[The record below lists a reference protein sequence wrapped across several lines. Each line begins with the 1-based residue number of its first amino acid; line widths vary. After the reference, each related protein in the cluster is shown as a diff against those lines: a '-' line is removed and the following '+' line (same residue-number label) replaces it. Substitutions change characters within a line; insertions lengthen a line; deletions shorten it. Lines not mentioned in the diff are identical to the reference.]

1 VTARSGPGRED
12 GSERGYGP
20 DSQVACHRRGHRS
33 GRERGSV
40 LALVPAG
47 FLVLVILAALAVDGA
62 VTYLGQEQ
70 LHDALSA
77 AANDA
82 VTAALDN
89 GSFYRSGSITVDPAQ
104 AGHAVCVA
112 LLAQNAPA
120 LHGLEVW
127 MAVDGASLQ
136 LRGKAEVSAVF
147 GRVIPGFARHTV
159 EASAAAVAAEGPM
172 PSSAPAP
179 KVSGLGAAGLFAPLR
194 C

>member
-1 VTARSGPGRED
+1 VRLKHAGGGGR
-12 GSERGYGP
+12 RKP
-20 DSQVACHRRGHRS
+20 RS
-33 GRERGSV
+33 GRDRGSV

-104 AGHAVCVA
+104 AGQAVCVA

-120 LHGLEVW
+120 LHRLEVW
-127 MAVDGASLQ
+127 MAVDGAFLQ
-136 LRGKAEVSAVF
+136 LRGKAEIDTVF
-147 GRVIPGFARHTV
+147 GRVIPGFDHHTV
-159 EASAAAVAAEGPM
+159 EASAAAVVTEGRLA
-172 PSSAPAP
+172 SSSPALN
-179 KVSGLGAAGLFAPLR
+179 VSGPGGAGAFAPLR

>member
-1 VTARSGPGRED
+1 VRLRNEGRRGRLRPRSGPN
-12 GSERGYGP
+12 
-20 DSQVACHRRGHRS
+20 
-33 GRERGSV
+33 RGSV

-89 GSFYRSGSITVDPAQ
+89 GAFYRSGLITVDPDQ

-127 MAVDGASLQ
+127 MAVNGASLQ
-136 LRGKAEVSAVF
+136 LRGKAEIDTVF
-147 GRVIPGFARHTV
+147 GRVIPGFDHHSV
-159 EASAAAVAAEGPM
+159 EAAAAAVATEGHLA
-172 PSSAPAP
+172 SSSSVL
-179 KVSGLGAAGLFAPLR
+179 KVSGLGAAGGFAPLR

>member
-1 VTARSGPGRED
+1 VRLRAGGGR
-12 GSERGYGP
+12 
-20 DSQVACHRRGHRS
+20 RRPTPRT

-89 GSFYRSGSITVDPAQ
+89 GSFYRSGSIAVDPAQ

-112 LLAQNAPA
+112 LLAQDAPA

-127 MAVDGASLQ
+127 MAVHGASLQ
-136 LRGKAEVSAVF
+136 LRGKAEIDTVL
-147 GRVIPGFARHTV
+147 GRAIPGFGHHAV
-159 EASAAAVAAEGPM
+159 EASAAAVAAEGRLT
-172 PSSAPAP
+172 SSAPNASDQ
-179 KVSGLGAAGLFAPLR
+179 VGAGAFVPLR